1 MRGRWTMSVPMF
13 RARGKGIG
21 FICGKVEVGIWEREV
36 CMTSRGLCWCCVV
49 GEIRREG

>member
-21 FICGKVEVGIWEREV
+21 FIWEGGGRGGYAGERERYV
-36 CMTSRGLCWCCVV
+36 LYGLWVV
-49 GEIRREG
+49 FWLCGW

>member
-21 FICGKVEVGIWEREV
+21 FICARSRLDWYLDGCDMGVN
-36 CMTSRGLCWCCVV
+36 CMGVVVLCGW
-49 GEIRREG
+49 